1 MYENCTFRF
10 GVFGVETFAISRLFV
25 WTFSDFVGR
34 MNWTILRDLTATSF
48 VVVYLT
54 GLMTQITDN
63 QKYGMIEAISHLI
76 HRDYEA
82 IVEDFV
88 LLDFIPEG
96 VNLAPIMPVLGKVFD
111 QALEGGGAKNIN
123 FQDLAADLAQ
133 ITFDYPFRIPPYFA
147 LIIRAIGVLEGIALV
162 GDSDFAI
169 VDEAYPYI
177 AQVSHLPIF
186 G

>member
-1 MYENCTFRF
+1 MQFYNCIIR
-10 GVFGVETFAISRLFV
+10 SNPCQSL
-25 WTFSDFVGR
+25 
-34 MNWTILRDLTATSF
+34 NSF
-48 VVVYLT
+48 LP

-96 VNLAPIMPVLGKVFD
+96 VNLAPIMPVLAKVFD

-123 FQDLAADLAQ
+123 FQELAADLAQ

-162 GDSDFAI
+162 GNPDFAI

-177 AQVSHLPIF
+177 AQVSCCLSHAVESMCVPF
-186 G
+186 TTHVV